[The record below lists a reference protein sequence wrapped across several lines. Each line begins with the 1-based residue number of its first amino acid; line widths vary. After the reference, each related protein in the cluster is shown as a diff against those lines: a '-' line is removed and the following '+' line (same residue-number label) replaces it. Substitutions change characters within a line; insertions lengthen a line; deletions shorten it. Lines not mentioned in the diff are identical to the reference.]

1 MNPQPTVLPVY
12 PRGSWRVRT
21 GSGAPVPTPYF
32 TAPLRTLKI
41 ALQRLV
47 GVLALT
53 VTHAALAAIP
63 ATPVMTLYQFN
74 GALEV
79 PYYDVQAFQRS
90 GLANP
95 AGNLVQG
102 TSLIPCLVVNEGQP
116 LTDASGTPYVGFDI
130 VVDPRAANASATA
143 RVTEAIAQRKALRVN
158 NHHCDADQKFV
169 ISVRKLYAMEKVPFF
184 DPPRAAATPEA
195 APSEQAAAPDAIVR
209 AFHNSAQCANA
220 NTQLTGRRD
229 SLLSAWREFQQ
240 ERADSWPQETLA
252 QARDLDLTM
261 RTALFEGHLDRGC
274 NAYGACERNI
284 IALTIRNR
292 ALQRCFSREG
302 CTSDGDFAGVAT
314 KVSQYN
320 IWDEYLT
327 QISGLTSCF
336 LRDDLATQPYYDKLQ
351 AMYGQNV
358 IDVQRILF
366 GDSADLEALFPGTPL
381 PELER
386 TAHYYHAPAMGKCF
400 PEHERVE
407 YMSGAVARNG
417 NDFALIANTRIQ
429 VDDKVG
435 NGYRFRTFVLQ
446 EDDDRDTVEFR
457 DDYPGFLV
465 DDRKVTLAAT
475 TGCAPY
481 GIPAGCAL
489 QDVGRHR
496 KTPFWLSAGR
506 ALGLSCNIA
515 QRGES
520 CAGPE
525 QMVTVQVGGVCDTQ
539 MRPVSGV
546 H

>member
-1 MNPQPTVLPVY
+1 MSHLDT
-12 PRGSWRVRT
+12 RM
-21 GSGAPVPTPYF
+21 
-32 TAPLRTLKI
+32 RTLKI
-41 ALQRLV
+41 ALQRLA
-47 GVLALT
+47 GALAL
-53 VTHAALAAIP
+53 AAAHTTQAAIP

-102 TSLIPCLVVNEGQP
+102 TSLIPCLVVREGQP
-116 LTDASGTPYVGFDI
+116 LTDASGTPYVGFEV
-130 VVDPRAANASATA
+130 VVDPRAATDSATA
-143 RVTEAIAQRKALRVN
+143 RVAEAIAQRKALTVD
-158 NHHCDADQKFV
+158 NHHCAADQRHV

-184 DPPRAAATPEA
+184 DPPRTGTPAPASATPAATA
-195 APSEQAAAPDAIVR
+195 GPDAVVR
-209 AFHNSAQCANA
+209 AFHNSTQCAQA
-220 NTQLTGRRD
+220 NSRLIGRRD
-229 SLLSAWREFQQ
+229 SLLAAWRGFQQ
-240 ERADSWPQETLA
+240 ERAGSWPQETLE

-302 CTSDGDFAGVAT
+302 CSSEGDFAGVAT

-336 LRDDLATQPYYDKLQ
+336 LRDDLAAQPYYDKLQ

-366 GDSADLEALFPGTPL
+366 GDSADLQALFPGTPL

-465 DDRKVTLAAT
+465 DDRKVTLSTAT
-475 TGCAPY
+475 DCAPY

-489 QDVGRHR
+489 QEVGRHR
-496 KTPFWLSAGR
+496 KTPFWLNAGR
-506 ALGLSCNIA
+506 PLGLSCNIA